1 MRVYAESN
9 FVLEIVLEQ
18 EQHLACEE
26 LINLALGGSI
36 ELAVPAFATL
46 EPHGT
51 IVRREVEG
59 DRLRKELALRM
70 REVQR
75 TASMAA
81 DASRLRDASELLIR
95 AEHNASKR
103 FLEVRARLLDAARI
117 IALDGAALRAAA
129 ALVDEFG
136 LKLPDAVMLAS
147 VLADA
152 TARPSPSLFLNRN
165 TKDFYDPGIVAR
177 LGETRCEFVGS
188 FDGGLARVRKML
200 ETTSAG

>member
-18 EQHLACEE
+18 EQHRACEE
-26 LINLALGGSI
+26 LISLALGGAI
-36 ELAVPAFATL
+36 ELAVPVFAML

-51 IVRREVEG
+51 IVRREMEG
-59 DRLRKELALRM
+59 DRLRKELTLRI
-70 REVQR
+70 RELQR

-103 FLEVRARLLDAARI
+103 FLEIRARLLDAARI
-117 IALDGAALRAAA
+117 IALDGTALRAAA

-152 TARPSPSLFLNRN
+152 TARPSPSLFS
-165 TKDFYDPGIVAR
+165 TA
-177 LGETRCEFVGS
+177 TRKTS
-188 FDGGLARVRKML
+188 MTLASWHASPRHGASSSGASTAAL
-200 ETTSAG
+200 HA